1 MGRFIARRLIQAV
14 PTFFGVLVL
23 TFLLSRLSP
32 SDPVQLMLAGNT
44 EVTSE
49 DREGLRRALG
59 LDQPLPVQFVV
70 WILQLARLD
79 FGQSIYYHRP
89 ALDLILERIPN
100 SLQISLAALFV
111 TVAVGVPLGVVAALR
126 RGRVEDH
133 FIRIF
138 SVGGHAIPQFW
149 LGLIFVLTLAVQLRW
164 FPIGSMNAVG
174 VDCGLCWDRFWHL
187 LGPVLVISIAGIA
200 NLPRILRTEVLEV
213 ISQDYVRTA
222 RSKGLRE
229 PIVVAV
235 HVLRNALIPVVTSFG
250 TILLVFFS
258 GSLIIERVFNWP
270 GLGRLTFEAAVSK
283 DYPVVQASV
292 VISSLLLILSYL
304 LRDIAYAWVDPR
316 IKVR

>member
-1 MGRFIARRLIQAV
+1 MGRFVARRLVQAI

-59 LDQPLPVQFVV
+59 LDQPLPVQFFV
-70 WILQLARLD
+70 WVWQLAHLD

-89 ALDLILERIPN
+89 ALQLILERIPN
-100 SLQISLAALFV
+100 SLQISLAALVV

-126 RGRVEDH
+126 RGRAEDH
-133 FIRIF
+133 FIRVF
-138 SVGGHAIPQFW
+138 SVAGHAIPQFW

-174 VDCGLCWDRFWHL
+174 VDCGLCWDRFVHL

-222 RSKGLRE
+222 RSKGLGE
-229 PIVVAV
+229 PMVVAV

-292 VISSLLLILSYL
+292 VISSVLLILSYL